1 MDLTP
6 EITFAVLSDMK
17 HTMMSC
23 KIVLW
28 VNSIS
33 TELAFQAMGLG
44 VRGILRK
51 TLPTDLQVK
60 CLQKVQAGELWFEK
74 ALTDSFLCA
83 RRIALTQREGQ
94 LVSLLSQGLKSKEI
108 ATQLM
113 ISEGTVKVY
122 LSRLFQK
129 VGVKD
134 RFELALF
141 GLKNLTTGQLPV
153 NEKGQRTGTSS
164 MPGLRSLVLERSPAE
179 GGEDR
184 PRRFEQP
191 PRSRSRSYSNPPAE
205 LLVNDERPWIEQIL
219 VGSGL
224 SRNFRKMC
232 RGAAEAA
239 RITLG
244 GQPQHTPAKNRGLDA
259 DNEHRRPFLTPK
271 SQLS

>member
-1 MDLTP
+1 LRQVEGFELLPICSSVAGVMDQVGRGVPDLVLLDLTQ
-6 EITFAVLSDMK
+6 EVTFAVLSDMK
-17 HTMMSC
+17 HAMMSC

-83 RRIALTQREGQ
+83 RRVALTQREGQ
-94 LVSLLSQGLKSKEI
+94 LVSLLSQGLKNKEI
-108 ATQLM
+108 ATTLM

-153 NEKGQRTGTSS
+153 NEKGQRVGASA
-164 MPGLRSLVLERSPAE
+164 MPGLRSLVLERPS
-179 GGEDR
+179 
-184 PRRFEQP
+184 
-191 PRSRSRSYSNPPAE
+191 
-205 LLVNDERPWIEQIL
+205 
-219 VGSGL
+219 
-224 SRNFRKMC
+224 
-232 RGAAEAA
+232 AEARSEPAPA
-239 RITLG
+239 RFAGPL
-244 GQPQHTPAKNRGLDA
+244 
-259 DNEHRRPFLTPK
+259 RPLVTRF
-271 SQLS
+271 